1 MSFDI
6 WQASIKLEFRK
17 DKDKTLMVR
26 NLHYGPLVVQKPF
39 YPEIACHVYLLHPP
53 GGVASCDHLS
63 VEAKAHEHSQVL
75 ITTPGATKFY
85 KGENNYS
92 LFEQNFYVENGASL
106 EYLPAQ
112 NIFYKG
118 THTKVKTTFYLKDN
132 SRFAFRDVS
141 KCGMKDELSPFE
153 NSSLFNTV
161 TIIENGKEKLIET
174 SFIDGQEDLEAL
186 SGNNGCVYTGTFI
199 TNKVCDDTLS
209 KIRALLDTYF
219 CNEKTQSPL
228 TDDSTASEA
237 SYNNPQFYAAAGV
250 VDNFT
255 VVRFL
260 SSKNEAI
267 EKAIVEIWKLTRLET
282 IGLEPCSPRI
292 WST

>member
-1 MSFDI
+1 
-6 WQASIKLEFRK
+6 
-17 DKDKTLMVR
+17 MVR

-39 YPEIACHVYLLHPP
+39 YPEKACHVYLLHPP
-53 GGVASCDHLS
+53 GGVASCDHLVVS
-63 VEAKAHEHSQVL
+63 ATAHAQSQVL

-85 KGENNYS
+85 KGENSQS
-92 LFEQNFYVENGASL
+92 LFEQIFYVEQNASL

-118 THTKVKTTFYLKDN
+118 THTKVKTTFYLNDN

-141 KCGMKDELSPFE
+141 KCGMKDEDRPFD

-161 TIIENGKEKLIET
+161 TIIFKGKEKLIET
-174 SFIDGQEDLEAL
+174 SFIDGQDDLEAL
-186 SGNNGCVYTGTFI
+186 SGNNGCVYTGTYI
-199 TNKVCDDTLS
+199 TSRVCEETLCR
-209 KIRALLDTYF
+209 IRALLDSCHETSVKAY
-219 CNEKTQSPL
+219 ETATSKS
-228 TDDSTASEA
+228 DSA
-237 SYNNPQFYAAAGV
+237 PRFFAAAGV
-250 VDNFT
+250 VDNYT

-260 SSKNEAI
+260 ASDNEII

-282 IGLEPCSPRI
+282 IGLEPCPPRI

>member
-1 MSFDI
+1 MSFDT

-39 YPEIACHVYLLHPP
+39 YPEVACHVYLLHPP
-53 GGVASCDHLS
+53 GGVASCDHLC
-63 VEAKAHEHSQVL
+63 VEAKANEHSQVL

-85 KGENNYS
+85 KGDNSYS
-92 LFEQNFYVENGASL
+92 LFEQNFYVENDASL

-141 KCGMKDELSPFE
+141 KCGMKDEERPFE

-161 TIIENGKEKLIET
+161 TIVENGKEKLIET
-174 SFIDGQEDLEAL
+174 SFIDGQDDLEAL
-186 SGNNGCVYTGTFI
+186 SGNYGCVYTGTYI
-199 TNKVCDDTLS
+199 TNKVCEETLD
-209 KIRALLDTYF
+209 KIRAILDSYKD
-219 CNEKTQSPL
+219 N
-228 TDDSTASEA
+228 DSFEHPKRKDP
-237 SYNNPQFYAAAGV
+237 NFRFYVAAGV
-250 VDNFT
+250 VDNYT

-260 SSKNEAI
+260 SSQNEAI
-267 EKAIVEIWKLTRLET
+267 EKAIVDIWKLTRFET
-282 IGLEPCSPRI
+282 VGLKACLPRI

>member
-1 MSFDI
+1 MSFDT

-39 YPEIACHVYLLHPP
+39 YPEVACHVYLLHPP
-53 GGVASCDHLS
+53 GGVASCDHLC
-63 VEAKAHEHSQVL
+63 VEAKANEHSQVL

-92 LFEQNFYVENGASL
+92 LFEQNFYVENDASL

-141 KCGMKDELSPFE
+141 KCGMKDEERPFE

-161 TIIENGKEKLIET
+161 TIVENGKEKLIET
-174 SFIDGQEDLEAL
+174 SFIDGQDDLEAL
-186 SGNNGCVYTGTFI
+186 SGNYGCVYTGTYI
-199 TNKVCDDTLS
+199 TNKVCEETLD
-209 KIRALLDTYF
+209 KIRAILD
-219 CNEKTQSPL
+219 
-228 TDDSTASEA
+228 
-237 SYNNPQFYAAAGV
+237 SYKDNSSFEHSKRKEPNFRFYVAAGV
-250 VDNFT
+250 VDNYT

-260 SSKNEAI
+260 SSHNEAI
-267 EKAIVEIWKLTRLET
+267 EKSIVDIWKLTRLET
-282 IGLEPCSPRI
+282 VGLKPCLPRI

>member
-1 MSFDI
+1 MSFGI
-6 WQASIKLEFRK
+6 WQASIKLEFKK
-17 DKDKTLMVR
+17 DKDKTIMVR

-39 YPEIACHVYLLHPP
+39 YSEVACHVYLLHPP

-63 VEAKAHEHSQVL
+63 VEAKANEHSQVL

-85 KGENNYS
+85 KGENNCS
-92 LFEQNFYVENGASL
+92 LFEQNFYVEENASL

-141 KCGMKDELSPFE
+141 KCGMKDEERPFE

-174 SFIDGQEDLEAL
+174 SFIDGQDDLEAL
-186 SGNNGCVYTGTFI
+186 SGNYGCVYTGTYI
-199 TNKVCDDTLS
+199 TNKVCEDTLE
-209 KIRALLDTYF
+209 KIRALLDT
-219 CNEKTQSPL
+219 
-228 TDDSTASEA
+228 
-237 SYNNPQFYAAAGV
+237 
-250 VDNFT
+250 
-255 VVRFL
+255 
-260 SSKNEAI
+260 
-267 EKAIVEIWKLTRLET
+267 
-282 IGLEPCSPRI
+282 
-292 WST
+292 

>member
-1 MSFDI
+1 MSFDT

-53 GGVASCDHLS
+53 GGVASCDHLC
-63 VEAKAHEHSQVL
+63 VEAKANDHSQVL

-92 LFEQNFYVENGASL
+92 LFEQNFYVENDASL

-141 KCGMKDELSPFE
+141 KCGMKDEARPFE

-161 TIIENGKEKLIET
+161 TIVENGKEKLIET
-174 SFIDGQEDLEAL
+174 SFIDGQDDLEAL
-186 SGNNGCVYTGTFI
+186 SGNYGCVYTGTYI
-199 TNKVCDDTLS
+199 TNKVCEETLD
-209 KIRALLDTYF
+209 KIRAILD
-219 CNEKTQSPL
+219 
-228 TDDSTASEA
+228 
-237 SYNNPQFYAAAGV
+237 SYKENSSFELPQRYDPNFRFYAAAGV
-250 VDNFT
+250 VDNYT

-260 SSKNEAI
+260 SSQNEAI
-267 EKAIVEIWKLTRLET
+267 EKAIVDIWKLTRFET
-282 IGLEPCSPRI
+282 VGLKPCLPRI

>member
-1 MSFDI
+1 MSFDT

-53 GGVASCDHLS
+53 GGVASCDHLC
-63 VEAKAHEHSQVL
+63 VEAKANEHSQVL

-85 KGENNYS
+85 KGDNSYS
-92 LFEQNFYVENGASL
+92 LFEQNFYVENDASL

-118 THTKVKTTFYLKDN
+118 THTKVKTTFYLKDK

-141 KCGMKDELSPFE
+141 KCGMKDEVRPFE

-161 TIIENGKEKLIET
+161 TIVENGKEKLIET
-174 SFIDGQEDLEAL
+174 SFIDGQDDLEAL
-186 SGNNGCVYTGTFI
+186 SGNYGCVYTGTYI
-199 TNKVCDDTLS
+199 TNKVCEETLD
-209 KIRALLDTYF
+209 KIRVILD
-219 CNEKTQSPL
+219 
-228 TDDSTASEA
+228 
-237 SYNNPQFYAAAGV
+237 SYKANSSFEHPQRKDPNFRFYVAAGV
-250 VDNFT
+250 VDNYT

-260 SSKNEAI
+260 SSHNEAI
-267 EKAIVEIWKLTRLET
+267 EKSIVDIWKLTRLET
-282 IGLEPCSPRI
+282 VGLKPCLPRI

>member
-1 MSFDI
+1 MSFDT
-6 WQASIKLEFRK
+6 WLASIKLEFRK
-17 DKDKTLMVR
+17 DNDKTLMIR

-39 YPEIACHVYLLHPP
+39 YPEIACHIYLLHPP

-63 VEAKAHEHSQVL
+63 VEAKANEHSQVL

-85 KGENNYS
+85 KGDNNYS
-92 LFEQNFYVENGASL
+92 LFEQNFYVENDASL

-141 KCGMKDELSPFE
+141 KCGMKDEERPFE

-161 TIIENGKEKLIET
+161 TIVENGKEKLIET
-174 SFIDGQEDLEAL
+174 SFIDGQDDLEAL
-186 SGNNGCVYTGTFI
+186 SGNYGCVYTGTYI
-199 TNKVCDDTLS
+199 TNKVCEETLD
-209 KIRALLDTYF
+209 KIRAILD
-219 CNEKTQSPL
+219 
-228 TDDSTASEA
+228 
-237 SYNNPQFYAAAGV
+237 SYKDNRSFEHPQRYDPNFRFYAAAGV
-250 VDNFT
+250 VDNYT

-260 SSKNEAI
+260 SSQNEGI
-267 EKAIVEIWKLTRLET
+267 EKAIVDIWKLTRLET
-282 IGLEPCSPRI
+282 VGLKPWLPRI

>member
-1 MSFDI
+1 MSFDT

-17 DKDKTLMVR
+17 DKVKTLMVR

-63 VEAKAHEHSQVL
+63 VEAKANEHSQVL

-85 KGENNYS
+85 KGENSYS
-92 LFEQNFYVENGASL
+92 LFEQNFYVEKDASL

-141 KCGMKDELSPFE
+141 KCGMKDEVRPFE

-161 TIIENGKEKLIET
+161 IVVENGKEKLIET
-174 SFIDGQEDLEAL
+174 SFIDGQDDLEAL
-186 SGNNGCVYTGTFI
+186 SGNYGCVYTGTYI
-199 TNKVCDDTLS
+199 TNKVCEETLD
-209 KIRALLDTYF
+209 KIRAILD
-219 CNEKTQSPL
+219 
-228 TDDSTASEA
+228 
-237 SYNNPQFYAAAGV
+237 SYKENRAFEYSQRDAPIFRFFAAAGV
-250 VDNFT
+250 VDNYT

-260 SSKNEAI
+260 SSQNEAI
-267 EKAIVEIWKLTRLET
+267 EKAIVDIWKLTRLET
-282 IGLEPCSPRI
+282 LGLKPCLPRI

>member
-1 MSFDI
+1 MSFDT
-6 WQASIKLEFRK
+6 WQASIRLEFRK

-39 YPEIACHVYLLHPP
+39 YPEVACHVYLLHPP
-53 GGVASCDHLS
+53 GGVASCDHLC
-63 VEAKAHEHSQVL
+63 VEAKANEHSQVL

-92 LFEQNFYVENGASL
+92 LFEQNFYVENDASL

-141 KCGMKDELSPFE
+141 KCGMKDEERPFE

-161 TIIENGKEKLIET
+161 TIVENGKEKLIET
-174 SFIDGQEDLEAL
+174 SFIDGQDDLEAL
-186 SGNNGCVYTGTFI
+186 SGNYGCVYTGTYI
-199 TNKVCDDTLS
+199 TNKVCEETLD
-209 KIRALLDTYF
+209 KIRAILD
-219 CNEKTQSPL
+219 
-228 TDDSTASEA
+228 
-237 SYNNPQFYAAAGV
+237 SYKDNSSFEHSKRKEPNFRFYVAAGV
-250 VDNFT
+250 VDNYT

-260 SSKNEAI
+260 SSHNEAI
-267 EKAIVEIWKLTRLET
+267 EKSIVDIWKLTRLET
-282 IGLEPCSPRI
+282 VGLKPCLPRI

>member
-1 MSFDI
+1 MSFDT

-17 DKDKTLMVR
+17 DNDKTLMVR

-39 YPEIACHVYLLHPP
+39 YPEVACHVYLLHPP
-53 GGVASCDHLS
+53 GGVASCDHLC
-63 VEAKAHEHSQVL
+63 VEAKANEHSQVL

-92 LFEQNFYVENGASL
+92 LFEQNFYVENDASL

-132 SRFAFRDVS
+132 SRIAFRDVS
-141 KCGMKDELSPFE
+141 KCGMKDEERPFE

-161 TIIENGKEKLIET
+161 TIVENGKEKLIET
-174 SFIDGQEDLEAL
+174 SFIDGQDDLEAL
-186 SGNNGCVYTGTFI
+186 SGNYGCVYTGTYI
-199 TNKVCDDTLS
+199 TNKVCEETLD
-209 KIRALLDTYF
+209 KIRAILDSYKDNSSF
-219 CNEKTQSPL
+219 EHTQRYDP
-228 TDDSTASEA
+228 
-237 SYNNPQFYAAAGV
+237 NFRFYAAAGV
-250 VDNFT
+250 VDNYT

-260 SSKNEAI
+260 SSQNEAI
-267 EKAIVEIWKLTRLET
+267 EKAIVDIWKLTRFET
-282 IGLEPCSPRI
+282 VGLKPCLPRI